1 MLWLRSKLLEQV
13 KPSKYVLSITSFAL
27 SSPDYDGRIQDAVI
41 LSTVLGDSSVSLK
54 NIPTA
59 LEVYDEIRRPFALDI
74 QERSRLNGQSSSL
87 WREDDLEHLYA
98 NHHDSLEWGMCSTCN
113 SWEHRFSTDWMIAW
127 TTTIDS
133 MVEDAVT
140 LLKAKLSWC
149 NRYYRFG

>member
-1 MLWLRSKLLEQV
+1 MLWLRSKLLEQA
-13 KPSKYVLSITSFAL
+13 KPSKYVLGITPFAL
-27 SSPDYDGRIQDAVI
+27 CITNNVGRAQDAVI
-41 LSTVLGDSSVSLK
+41 LSTILGDPSVSLD

-59 LEVYDEIRRPFALDI
+59 LKVYDEIRRPFALDI

-98 NHHDSLEWGMCSTCN
+98 NHHDSLEWGACSICTFR
-113 SWEHRFSTDWMIAW
+113 EYGITTDWMIAW

-133 MVEDAVT
+133 MVEEAGA

-149 NRYYRFG
+149 NGC